1 MSQASTIAI
10 VVLGSLVLVEGVML
24 VQRPAAQAGDP
35 VRIDADHPR
44 AENAE
49 MAASSDADADPA
61 WQAVLG
67 RLAAI
72 DARLAA
78 LERAAGGTAVAAPA
92 TTQVD
97 APDPAGFADADR
109 RLATLVPGRVL
120 GHEDVMRF
128 QATIAALPVDQ
139 QLALSAAFARAVNED
154 RIRLRY

>member
-1 MSQASTIAI
+1 MSRASTIAI
-10 VVLGSLVLVEGVML
+10 VVLGSLVLVDGAML

-35 VRIDADHPR
+35 VRIDADPR

-61 WQAVLG
+61 WQAGLG

>member
-1 MSQASTIAI
+1 MSRASTIAI
-10 VVLGSLVLVEGVML
+10 VVLGSLVLVEGAML

-35 VRIDADHPR
+35 VRIDADPR

-128 QATIAALPVDQ
+128 RATIAALPVDQ

>member
-1 MSQASTIAI
+1 MSRASTIAI
-10 VVLGSLVLVEGVML
+10 VVLGSLVLVEGAML

-35 VRIDADHPR
+35 VRIDADPR

-92 TTQVD
+92 TTHVD

>member
-1 MSQASTIAI
+1 MSRASTIAI
-10 VVLGSLVLVEGVML
+10 VVLGSLVLVEGAML

-35 VRIDADHPR
+35 VRIDADPR